1 MPSTGKDDHLGV
13 ESREQLEINIQEI
26 SYRNKMLE
34 GTLLNIR
41 KHVEDET
48 TPLKNIYGQ
57 FLCLIC
63 KDETYRTCGGLTR
76 HIEVDHGMDGDAYN
90 DFEALDGYENI
101 SILHDTL
108 VTMIKR
114 EILHSPKGV
123 LT

>member
-48 TPLKNIYGQ
+48 TPLENIYGQ

-76 HIEVDHGMDGDAYN
+76 HVDHGMDGDA
-90 DFEALDGYENI
+90 
-101 SILHDTL
+101 
-108 VTMIKR
+108 
-114 EILHSPKGV
+114 
-123 LT
+123 